1 MIDIETDY
9 SSASTSESL
18 IYRDF
23 TLNLKKVINKG
34 MSKGRY
40 STKVGEM
47 YMCRYD
53 TLILIAHIVESSY
66 SDCVIV
72 NIITTYIYI
81 YNL

>member
-1 MIDIETDY
+1 
-9 SSASTSESL
+9 
-18 IYRDF
+18 
-23 TLNLKKVINKG
+23 

-40 STKVGEM
+40 TTKVGEM

-72 NIITTYIYI
+72 MHFLTKNIKLI
-81 YNL
+81 

>member
-1 MIDIETDY
+1 MIY
-9 SSASTSESL
+9 Q
-18 IYRDF
+18 DF

-47 YMCRYD
+47 YLCRYES
-53 TLILIAHIVESSY
+53 LILLVQIVESSY

-72 NIITTYIYI
+72 RLLLNSLFNIKKI
-81 YNL
+81 L